1 MVVSIPK
8 HLLEKISLL
17 YSEYKTDNF
26 TFQDAVKTLGQN
38 ERYTGLI
45 LSKLGN
51 AGWIGKKRDSKD
63 KRKKIYQIRD
73 IHEIIEK
80 IGQKLHEKQK

>member
-1 MVVSIPK
+1 MVESIPK

-17 YSEYKTDNF
+17 YSVYKTDSF

-45 LSKLGN
+45 LSSLGK
-51 AGWIGKKRDSKD
+51 AGWIEKRRDARD
-63 KRKKIYQIRD
+63 KRKKIYQIKN
-73 IHEIIEK
+73 INEIIDK
-80 IGQKLHEKQK
+80 IGQRLHEGRR